1 MKEGKRP
8 SFKNIMVKERGEFMY
23 FNLEE
28 YIDISKLLNDKYSF
42 YAHLENSKE
51 KTSNGHEIK
60 KETLKEHTDLCKEY
74 FEKLVRLKNI
84 DEAFLNF
91 EAYYFKEL
99 SEVGRNLF
107 RSLII
112 NTIAMHDIGKINPN
126 FQIQKM
132 NNSKI
137 KHIDKFVGTDHSL
150 ISAVLYVDFFID
162 KVLKLESND
171 RNAILPFLLFNSYI
185 ISKHHGDLDD
195 FYDFLRI
202 FDKYEKGYKIIE
214 LFSNSCKELYIKDF
228 TLGKRQ
234 AIKICDYIVKYISKR
249 NREESI
255 YLYIYERL
263 LYSLLVACDFYAT
276 SEFMGGIKLSEFGEL
291 GKIAEFYDVF
301 KSTSVHN
308 SIRKYEK
315 EEYFKDNKD
324 LLNQKD
330 INVLRNE
337 MFLDAEKE
345 LVKNKEEN
353 IFFLEAP
360 TGSGKSNVSMNLS
373 FKLFEE
379 NEKLKKIFYVYPF
392 NTLVEQN
399 LITLSDIFEKNEEIL
414 NKIVVINSV
423 TPIKVDK
430 DAKKNASEA
439 EDDYEYYAKALL
451 NRQFLNY
458 PLILTTH
465 VSLFNIMFD
474 ASKESAFAF
483 HQLANSVVVLD
494 EIQSYKNIIWAEII
508 EFLKGFAKIF
518 NMKIIIMSATLPNLN
533 VLTNNN
539 DNTAQLIKD
548 RDKYFINS
556 LFKDRVKVS
565 YELMEK
571 ENIIKA
577 LFNHIIDK
585 ISENKKIL
593 IEFIKKESA
602 YKFYGDLKDYIDEA
616 DDINCQIELMT
627 GDDNSIERQ
636 RILKNIK
643 GENAIIIVATQVI
656 EAGVDIDM
664 DIGYKDISKL
674 DSDEQFMGRIN
685 RSCKRKG
692 IVYFFNLD
700 KTDGIYKNDVRVN
713 KELSLLDENMRTILI
728 RKNFEVYYFPV
739 LKLIREKYNNTFNE
753 SNLENFFQ
761 KDVAKLNFKTIE
773 KRMELIEE
781 NTWNMSVYLA
791 RTITME
797 EGINKTI
804 IDGKEIWENY
814 RKLLKDNAMDY
825 SKKQVELSEVKSK
838 MNYFIYQISK
848 NNDLI
853 YNDKI
858 GEIYYIENGDKYFDG
873 EKLDKDKFKKEIGM
887 FIEI

>member
-1 MKEGKRP
+1 
-8 SFKNIMVKERGEFMY
+8 MY

-28 YIDISKLLNDKYSF
+28 YIDISKLLNDKYNF

-51 KTSNGHEIK
+51 KSTEEYKIK

-74 FEKLVRLKNI
+74 FEKLINIKNI

-91 EAYYFKEL
+91 EVHYFKEL
-99 SEVGRNLF
+99 SGVGKDIF

-112 NTIAMHDIGKINPN
+112 NTIAMHDMGKINPN

-132 NNSKI
+132 DNMKI
-137 KHIDKFVGTDHSL
+137 KPIEKFSIVRTDHSI
-150 ISAVLYVDFFID
+150 ISAVLYIDYFID
-162 KVLKLESND
+162 KVLKLEKDD
-171 RNAILPFLLFNSYI
+171 RNAMLPFLFFNGYI
-185 ISKHHGDLDD
+185 ISKHHGDLDN
-195 FYDFLRI
+195 FYDFLKK
-202 FDKYEKGYKIIE
+202 FDEYEIGFKVIE
-214 LFSNSCKELYIKDF
+214 LFSDSCKEIYIKDF
-228 TLGKRQ
+228 NLGKNQ
-234 AIKICDYIVKYISKR
+234 AIKVCDYIVKYISKR
-249 NREESI
+249 NKEESI
-255 YLYIYERL
+255 YLYTYERL

-276 SEFMGGIKLSEFGEL
+276 SEFMGGIELNEFGEL
-291 GKIAEFYDVF
+291 GKIDEFYDVF
-301 KSTSVHN
+301 KNTKVYKG
-308 SIRKYEK
+308 IRKYEK

-324 LLNQKD
+324 LLSEKN
-330 INVLRNE
+330 INILRNE

-345 LVKNKEEN
+345 LVRNKEED

-373 FKLFEE
+373 FKLFEK

-399 LITLSDIFEKNEEIL
+399 LITLSDIFEKNEDIL

-423 TPIKVDK
+423 TPVKVDK
-430 DAKKNASEA
+430 EEKSKASKA

-465 VSLFNIMFD
+465 VSLFNTMFD
-474 ASKESAFAF
+474 ASKELAFAF
-483 HQLANSVVVLD
+483 HQLANSVIVLD

-533 VLTNNN
+533 VLTNN
-539 DNTAQLIKD
+539 DENTAQLIKD
-548 RDKYFINS
+548 RDKYFTNS

-565 YELMEK
+565 YELMET
-571 ENIIKA
+571 EDTINT
-577 LFNHIIDK
+577 LFNHVIEK

-593 IEFIKKESA
+593 IEFIKKDSA
-602 YKFYGDLKDYIDEA
+602 YKFYGDLKAYIDENNS
-616 DDINCQIELMT
+616 ISCQVELMT

-643 GENAIIIVATQVI
+643 NKNADKEGIILVATQVI

-685 RSCKRKG
+685 RSCKRNG
-692 IVYFFNLD
+692 TVYFFNLD

-713 KELSLLDENMRTILI
+713 KELSLLNEDMRNILI
-728 RKNFEVYYFPV
+728 KKNFEDYYFPV
-739 LKLIREKYNNTFNE
+739 LKLIKEKYNDTFNE
-753 SNLENFFQ
+753 SNLEAFFE
-761 KDVAKLNFKTIE
+761 KDVSQLNFKAIE

-781 NTWNMSVYLA
+781 DTWSMSVYLS
-791 RTITME
+791 RVINKE
-797 EGINKTI
+797 EGSNKKI

-814 RKLLKDNAMDY
+814 KKLLADNSMDY
-825 SKKQVELSEVKSK
+825 AKKQVELSEVKSK
-838 MNYFIYQISK
+838 MNYFIYQINK
-848 NNDLI
+848 NYDLL
-853 YNDKI
+853 YNDEI
-858 GEIYYIENGDKYFDG
+858 GDLFYIENGEKYFDG
-873 EKLDKDKFKKEIGM
+873 EKLNKDKFKKEVGM
-887 FIEI
+887 FIEL